1 MLVVHVPKTGIAT
14 LLHLKLGWPVG
25 TLVLLFNIPLF
36 ILGYRYTGGLTFLL
50 RSGYT
55 VLVMSRAID
64 LLAPYMPRNISD
76 PLLYTIF
83 GGFLDGLGIG
93 LVFRARGTTGG
104 TDIVAKLVNRFT
116 GLQLGQVILYVNTTV
131 LLAAAAFIGLQPAL
145 YALFVTFVIAQ
156 VVDTVQEGFGYARS
170 AMIVSSNAEAV
181 RAGLLRE
188 LHRGVTV
195 LEGRGGYT
203 ESERGVLYCVVAK
216 SEVAALVCLFP
227 CLLYSTILFSDDGL
241 AFGAEH
247 PRDEHA
253 QFTLR
258 LFLRDKEQRAAQG
271 ITPVGKCGD
280 RERLALH
287 ADRFHRASEVTAG
300 QIADG
305 QSDAADIVE
314 HSLVG

>member
-1 MLVVHVPKTGIAT
+1 MKTQLPRITAKWLLSEARDYMQLTLGAFIIAVAIDSFLIPNRVVAGGVIGIAT

-55 VLVMSRAID
+55 VLVMSLAID

-76 PLLYTIF
+76 PPLYTIF

-131 LLAAAAFIGLQPAL
+131 LLAAAAFLGLQPAL
-145 YALFVTFVIAQ
+145 YALLVTFVIAQ

-181 RAGLLRE
+181 RASLLRK

-216 SEVAALVCLFP
+216 SEVAALKRV
-227 CLLYSTILFSDDGL
+227 LLEADPG
-241 AFGAEH
+241 AFVVITEAHEVLG
-247 PRDEHA
+247 RGFKHA
-253 QFTLR
+253 
-258 LFLRDKEQRAAQG
+258 A
-271 ITPVGKCGD
+271 VG
-280 RERLALH
+280 
-287 ADRFHRASEVTAG
+287 
-300 QIADG
+300 
-305 QSDAADIVE
+305 
-314 HSLVG
+314 